1 MNFKKLFLPA
11 ILCSLFFATSCDSN
25 DDEYNEVVLTLNAT
39 EIHYDENGV
48 WADAMNPDAKV
59 VSQGFTF
66 SHTADVQYFYW
77 TGMVASRCTDNAD
90 YNSTNE
96 WLSHQC
102 AAMPAGGMAGKGTP
116 YIIGYWNSME
126 TSETP
131 FADRSCAITFN
142 NDATFTPISM
152 YVTNNSYAYY
162 SVVDGGAYCRKFAK
176 GDYFAL
182 KVYGWTGSAVVGP
195 VTVYLAD
202 YRSEKESEWFALK
215 DWTFVNLDTLGEV
228 KGLFFEMESTDS
240 GQWGINTPTYFA
252 LDNLKIRR

>member
-39 EIHYDENGV
+39 EIHYDETGV

-66 SHTADVQYFYW
+66 SHTADAQYHYW

-102 AAMPAGGMAGKGTP
+102 SAMTAGGMAGKGTP

-126 TSETP
+126 TLETP

-152 YVTNNSYAYY
+152 YVTNNSYCYY